1 MTPVRSRQRTLI
13 FALVSSLGI
22 LVFELLGGIWS
33 NSLSLLSDAGH
44 VFVDVLAIGLA
55 LVALRLTLRPVSA
68 KRTYGW
74 LRAEVLASLINGLL
88 LMLIAMS
95 IFYEGLQRFYHPT
108 EMLPTVALAFGGVG
122 LVANIVSAVLLKH
135 EREKGENLN
144 IKAAFWHVLSD
155 TLSSVGV
162 VASALIIWWTGWFQ
176 IDAIVSMII
185 ALFIIRG
192 AVSLL
197 NESVGILL
205 ESTPKDVDVEALKR
219 DLLNIPG
226 VKKVHDVHVWT
237 VTSGRHAMSGHV
249 MTTSK
254 TMTENDA
261 IYEKIDL
268 LLRQT
273 YHVDHATIQF
283 ESSVC
288 YGEECSIPQHI

>member
-13 FALVSSLGI
+13 IALASSLAI
-22 LVFELLGGIWS
+22 LVLEMIGGVWS

-55 LVALRLTLRPVSA
+55 LLALRLTLRPVSA

-74 LRAEVLASLINGLL
+74 LRAEVLASLLNGVL

-95 IFYEGLQRFYHPT
+95 IFYTGLQRLYQPT
-108 EMLPTVALAFGGVG
+108 ELLPAVALIFGVIG
-122 LVANIVSAVLLKH
+122 LAANILAAVLLKR
-135 EREKGENLN
+135 ERAKGENLN

-162 VASALIIWWTGWFQ
+162 VASALIIWFTGWTQ
-176 IDAIVSMII
+176 IDALVSMLI

-192 AVSLL
+192 AVSLI

-205 ESTPKDVDVEALKR
+205 EATPKDVDVEALKR
-219 DLLNIPG
+219 DLLKIPG

-237 VTSGRHAMSGHV
+237 VTSGRYAMSGHV
-249 MTTSK
+249 MTGSK
-254 TMTENDA
+254 TIQQNDA
-261 IYEKIDL
+261 LYEKIDV
-268 LLRQT
+268 LLRHT

-283 ESSVC
+283 ESSLC
-288 YGEECSIPQHI
+288 YGKECSIPQHI

>member
-13 FALVSSLGI
+13 FALTSSIVI
-22 LVFELLGGIWS
+22 LVLEVIGGVWS

-44 VFVDVLAIGLA
+44 VLVDVLAIGLA

-74 LRAEVLASLINGLL
+74 LRAEVLASLLNGLL

-95 IFYEGLQRFYHPT
+95 IFYEGLQRFYQPT
-108 EMLPTVALAFGGVG
+108 ELLPVVALVFGLIG
-122 LVANIVSAVLLKH
+122 LIANIVSAVLLKR
-135 EREKGENLN
+135 EREKGENIN

-162 VASALIIWWTGWFQ
+162 VASALIIWFTGWTPV
-176 IDAIVSMII
+176 DAIVSMLI

-192 AVSLL
+192 AVSLI

-205 ESTPKDVDVEALKR
+205 EATPKDVDLEALKR

-237 VTSGRHAMSGHV
+237 VTSGRYAMSGHV

-254 TMTENDA
+254 TMAENDS
-261 IYEKIDL
+261 IYQKIDL

-283 ESSVC
+283 ESTVC
-288 YGEECSIPQHI
+288 YGEECLIPQHI

>member
-13 FALVSSLGI
+13 FALTSSLVVLI
-22 LVFELLGGIWS
+22 LEVIGGIWS

-44 VFVDVLAIGLA
+44 VLVDVLAIGLA

-74 LRAEVLASLINGLL
+74 LRAEVLASLLNGLL

-95 IFYEGLQRFYHPT
+95 IFYEGLQRFYQPT
-108 EMLPTVALAFGGVG
+108 ELLPVVALIFGLIG
-122 LVANIVSAVLLKH
+122 LIANIVSAVLLKH
-135 EREKGENLN
+135 EREKGENIN

-162 VASALIIWWTGWFQ
+162 VASALIIWFTGWTQ
-176 IDAIVSMII
+176 IDAIVSMLI

-192 AVSLL
+192 AVSLI

-205 ESTPKDVDVEALKR
+205 EATPKDVDLEALKR
-219 DLLNIPG
+219 GLLEIPG

-237 VTSGRHAMSGHV
+237 VTSGRYAMSGHV
-249 MTTSK
+249 MTTAK
-254 TMTENDA
+254 TFSENDA
-261 IYEKIDL
+261 IYQKIDL

-283 ESSVC
+283 ESTVC
-288 YGEECSIPQHI
+288 YGEECLIPQHV